1 MVWHTGMVSELSDLK
16 PIKDQTQTPKSKK
29 ELTMGAGEANIYAL
43 VFLIPLILI
52 LGFPYYYRWPEQFTI
67 EKIKNYL
74 EARELLT
81 IANIGIGIAILVAG
95 VIVHELL
102 HGLAWGMFAK
112 GGWKSIKFGIIWKY
126 VTPYC
131 HSSEPL
137 SVKEY
142 RIGTFLPAVILG
154 FIPSIIAIFVGSLG
168 LMAFGF
174 FFSFAAGGDFLILW
188 LLRNEK
194 ASALVQDHPDKVG
207 CFIIR
212 QEY

>member
-1 MVWHTGMVSELSDLK
+1 
-16 PIKDQTQTPKSKK
+16 
-29 ELTMGAGEANIYAL
+29 MGAGEANLYAL
-43 VFLIPLILI
+43 VFLIPLIFI
-52 LGFPYYYRWPEQFTI
+52 LGFPYYYRWPEQFTV
-67 EKIKNYL
+67 EKIKGYL
-74 EARELLT
+74 EAREVLT
-81 IANIGIGIAILVAG
+81 FADIGIGIAILVTG
-95 VIVHELL
+95 IIVHELL

-112 GGWKSIKFGIIWKY
+112 EGWKSIKFGIIWKY
-126 VTPYC
+126 LTPYC

-137 SVKEY
+137 SANEY

-154 FIPSIIAIFVGSLG
+154 FIPSIIAIFIGSLG

-194 ASALVQDHPDKVG
+194 ASTLVQDHPDKVG
-207 CFIIR
+207 CFVIR